1 LKLRCSEKKCFTVT
15 HGDISDLAVV
25 LCVNVCLFW
34 SIIHFEGETMVSS
47 HLSGGSLVRAAI
59 QPNPGLG
66 KKLRIMVDRLLTI
79 YRVRLGLGL
88 GK

>member
-1 LKLRCSEKKCFTVT
+1 MTRQN
-15 HGDISDLAVV
+15 AVV
-25 LCVNVCLFW
+25 A
-34 SIIHFEGETMVSS
+34 ETVSS

-79 YRVRLGLGL
+79 YRVRVRVRVREVNQH
-88 GK
+88 K

>member
-1 LKLRCSEKKCFTVT
+1 MGYAKQHGRVRRVLRRR
-15 HGDISDLAVV
+15 G
-25 LCVNVCLFW
+25 
-34 SIIHFEGETMVSS
+34 VSS

-79 YRVRLGLGL
+79 YRVRVRVREVNQH
-88 GK
+88 K